1 MHGDDFTASA
11 SDADLTWLE
20 ASFERKFECKVQVL
34 GPGGNQVRE
43 VRILNRVV
51 GWSKNGLLYEA
62 DQRHAEIAVRDLGL
76 DNAKAAPTAGTREEQ
91 EAASVPT
98 TGQKIEVVEEL
109 FELSAKEARWF
120 RGVAARCNYLA
131 QDRVDLQYA
140 TKEAS
145 RRMAKPR
152 QADFALLK
160 RLGRYLLGAPRL
172 VQLFR

>member
-1 MHGDDFTASA
+1 MA
-11 SDADLTWLE
+11 WLE
-20 ASFERKFECKVQVL
+20 ERFKRRFECKVEIL
-34 GPGGNQVRE
+34 GPGRTQKRE

-51 GWSKNGLLYEA
+51 GWTKDGLLYEA
-62 DQRHAEIAVRDLGL
+62 DQRHAEIVIRDLGL
-76 DNAKAAPTAGTREEQ
+76 EGAKAAPTAGTREDQ
-91 EAASVPT
+91 KAASVPVT
-98 TGQKIEVVEEL
+98 TQKVEVTEESP
-109 FELSAKEARWF
+109 ELGAKDARWY

-152 QADFALLK
+152 HTDWSLLK

-172 VQLFR
+172 VQL